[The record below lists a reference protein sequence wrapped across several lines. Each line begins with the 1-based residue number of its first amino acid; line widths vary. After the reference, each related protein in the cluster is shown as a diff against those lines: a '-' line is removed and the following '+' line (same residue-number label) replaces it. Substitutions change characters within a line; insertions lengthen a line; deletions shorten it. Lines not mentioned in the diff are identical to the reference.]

1 MATNKNEQFVLTEL
15 WSKKL
20 RDDLR
25 SFYKTI
31 YFGPP
36 IFVLV
41 NIIFCFA
48 FQRGTNIN
56 FWTLFIP
63 ITILSTIY
71 CILIPQK
78 AIKRYSNIIQAFEF
92 KNESEMR
99 LTLIDGRTLILPKPE
114 FKDDLFKID
123 NTEKASKSIINNSDK
138 SNYTIIPEFFTHPP
152 IL

>member
-48 FQRGTNIN
+48 FQRGTNID

-78 AIKRYSNIIQAFEF
+78 AIKRYSKIVQTFEF

-99 LTLIDGRTLILPKPE
+99 VTLIDGRTLILPKPE
-114 FKDDLFKID
+114 FKDDFFKID
-123 NTEKASKSIINNSDK
+123 NTEKASKSIINNSEK

>member
-71 CILIPQK
+71 CILIPKK

-114 FKDDLFKID
+114 FKDDFFKID
-123 NTEKASKSIINNSDK
+123 NIEKVSKSIINNSDK